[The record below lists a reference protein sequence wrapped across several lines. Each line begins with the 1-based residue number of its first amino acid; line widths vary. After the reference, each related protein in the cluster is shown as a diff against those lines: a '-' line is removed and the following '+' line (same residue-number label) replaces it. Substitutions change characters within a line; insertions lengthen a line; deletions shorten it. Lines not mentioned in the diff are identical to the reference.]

1 MTNEQ
6 KEQRSSNSYIDD
18 PIDQWFRNLYRFI
31 SLGLAAASF
40 ACVLSISSENSLD
53 LPLKT
58 AMWAFSVSIPLNI
71 CLGILSNSM
80 HFMWTRDLRGLI
92 KVGCPFTLISGGG
105 LLLSII
111 GIGCFFLHIDTG
123 YGIAL
128 FISALSSYFL
138 LIVMLTQLDRAKE
151 THKEEGHRKKNKTP
165 KV

>member
-92 KVGCPFTLISGGG
+92 KW
-105 LLLSII
+105 
-111 GIGCFFLHIDTG
+111 
-123 YGIAL
+123 A
-128 FISALSSYFL
+128 ALSHLFQGVDYC
-138 LIVMLTQLDRAKE
+138 
-151 THKEEGHRKKNKTP
+151 
-165 KV
+165 